1 MERNMKLSLQ
11 CNLNCKWKTYPF
23 KIKAAQFKHTQPT
36 QFKRCSFY
44 FEDESSSFPVCVSL
58 FEVSLTTHCLVCS
71 LNYPDSLKRS
81 RKPTLFFKC
90 SAFEIDIV
98 P

>member
-1 MERNMKLSLQ
+1 MKHETEFAVQPKLQMENVPLQ
-11 CNLNCKWKTYPF
+11 NKSSDL
-23 KIKAAQFKHTQPT
+23 QLQPT

-44 FEDESSSFPVCVSL
+44 FEDESSSFPVFVSL

>member
-1 MERNMKLSLQ
+1 MKLETEFAVQPKLQ
-11 CNLNCKWKTYPF
+11 MENLLLQNKSSDL
-23 KIKAAQFKHTQPT
+23 QLQPT

-71 LNYPDSLKRS
+71 LNYPDSSKRS